1 MIYLEKTKTIE
12 ETRDA
17 PTSGGQFLLTFS
29 LGSLRNG
36 KDKDGQRDKGHNNI
50 RRVIDKENTRLSQ
63 RRHNHSIFCE
73 KLDLDRTRRTN
84 KSQSKNRANCEKCE
98 IFGID

>member
-36 KDKDGQRDKGHNNI
+36 KDKDGQRDKGRNNI
-50 RRVIDKENTRLSQ
+50 RRVIDMGNTSQFPRPTCYKLGLGNTR
-63 RRHNHSIFCE
+63 
-73 KLDLDRTRRTN
+73 
-84 KSQSKNRANCEKCE
+84 
-98 IFGID
+98 